1 MFQTAYA
8 WVKKYWQLL
17 LLIVATV
24 FGVLFFR
31 RQENGFSSDLKAIR
45 DAHED
50 ELKRIQAARDEEKRQ
65 HLENQK
71 RLEAALVTV
80 QEQYDLAKKDL
91 DQKKKREIEDIVKQY
106 GDNPTELAKQL
117 SSATGFSIILPVK

>member
-1 MFQTAYA
+1 MFQIFLA
-8 WVKKYWQLL
+8 WIKKYWQLL
-17 LLIVATV
+17 LLIVATI
-24 FGVLFFR
+24 FGIFFFR
-31 RQENGFSSDLKAIR
+31 RQGSEFAADLKAIR
-45 DAHED
+45 DNHEN
-50 ELKRIQAARDEEKRQ
+50 ELKRIQDLRDEEKRQ

-71 RLEAALVTV
+71 RLESALATV
-80 QEQYDLAKKDL
+80 QEQYDAARKDL

>member
-1 MFQTAYA
+1 MLQTVYA
-8 WVKKYWQLL
+8 WIKKYWQLL

-50 ELKRIQAARDEEKRQ
+50 ELKRIQSARDEEKRQ
-65 HLENQK
+65 HIENQK
-71 RLEAALVTV
+71 RLESALATV

-91 DQKKKREIEDIVKQY
+91 DQKKKREIEEIVSQY

-117 SSATGFSIILPVK
+117 SSVTGFSIILPVK